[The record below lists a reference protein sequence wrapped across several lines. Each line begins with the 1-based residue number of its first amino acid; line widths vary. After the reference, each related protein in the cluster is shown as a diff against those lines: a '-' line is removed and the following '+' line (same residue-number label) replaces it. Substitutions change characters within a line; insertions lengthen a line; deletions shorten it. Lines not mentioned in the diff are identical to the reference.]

1 MMKRVSNKEYF
12 VGKGIENNFNTLPV
26 YQKFT
31 LLFLSLFLLL
41 SIFPIKVLVA
51 TDFKTNDYIKSWHIR
66 NGQSF
71 TIEYTHSVQLTPV
84 SETYIINGNNIILM
98 ESYFQSYGAGLPS
111 TTPYKFEIKDKG
123 FRIYDINEIMENLV
137 YRTGA
142 ERANH
147 KLIINDNEYK
157 FLEFAKP
164 RAGVRFNVKNIM
176 LISYIVR
183 EVLR

>member
-1 MMKRVSNKEYF
+1 MMKRVSNKVCF
-12 VGKGIENNFNTLPV
+12 VGKGIENNFNTLPL
-26 YQKFT
+26 YQKLT

-41 SIFPIKVLVA
+41 SICPVKVLIT
-51 TDFKTNDYIKSWHIR
+51 TDYKTNDYIKSWQIR
-66 NGQSF
+66 NRESF

-84 SETYIINGNNIILM
+84 SETYIINGNDIILV

-111 TTPYKFEIKDKG
+111 TTPYEFEITDKG
-123 FRIYDINEIMENLV
+123 FRIYDINEVMENLI
-137 YRTGA
+137 YGTGT

-147 KLIINDNEYK
+147 KLIINDNEYE
-157 FLEFAKP
+157 FLEFTKP
-164 RAGVRFNVKNIM
+164 RISVEFNVKKIM